1 MLFIKNIIQ
10 NNNSN
15 NASRSGCGSCGSC
28 TKDAGATQNQQVF
41 GEKQQNQRSNKG
53 C

>member
-15 NASRSGCGSCGSC
+15 NASRSGCGSC